1 MSYPHAHAALARE
14 RQNMLL
20 AEAEAVRRARQAR
33 SQRRQR
39 GGPATHRSPLRW
51 IPAWLASA
59 RGRPLTRRLES
70 PSVASS
76 SRGVLPDRSA
86 SAGGEVTRS
95 RCISGA
101 RSAPSM
107 MAKEV

>member
-1 MSYPHAHAALARE
+1 MSHPYTQAALAHE

-39 GGPATHRSPLRW
+39 GRPATHRSPLRW

-59 RGRPLTRRLES
+59 RGRPLTRRPES
-70 PSVASS
+70 ALAAFS

-95 RCISGA
+95 CCIPGA

-107 MAKEV
+107 MAKGV